1 MRIHRH
7 ADEGEMNEVRCGG
20 EDVKWGEGGGGEGR
34 GGYNRRDKEMRKE
47 RGTRSD
53 HAVQVTTSS
62 EAGKQRD
69 SAA

>member
-1 MRIHRH
+1 
-7 ADEGEMNEVRCGG
+7 MNEVRCGG
-20 EDVKWGEGGGGEGR
+20 EEVKWGEGGEREGR
-34 GGYNRRDKEMRKE
+34 GYNRRDKEMRKE

>member
-1 MRIHRH
+1 MER
-7 ADEGEMNEVRCGG
+7 G
-20 EDVKWGEGGGGEGR
+20 WGRGKG

>member
-1 MRIHRH
+1 
-7 ADEGEMNEVRCGG
+7 MNEVRCGG
-20 EDVKWGEGGGGEGR
+20 EDVKWGEGGGGGR
-34 GGYNRRDKEMRKE
+34 VGIQQTGGTEEEDKEMRKE

-69 SAA
+69 SAD